1 MFIRSTLAALFTFG
15 AVVGLALL
23 SAGCAG
29 SSSSSP
35 TSPSGGSLVTI
46 FIAGDRGTQSY
57 SPNPLT
63 VKVGQMVNFKNNDTI
78 IHNATVNGGFS
89 SGDIPPLSAHD
100 DPVMMGN
107 AGTLT
112 YHCTIHPGMVG
123 TIVVQP

>member
-1 MFIRSTLAALFTFG
+1 MFNRSNVGTRLTFI
-15 AVVGLALL
+15 AVVCLAM
-23 SAGCAG
+23 SAAGCG
-29 SSSSSP
+29 SSGPAGPSG
-35 TSPSGGSLVTI
+35 PSGGSLVTV
-46 FIAGDRGTQSY
+46 FIAGDRGAQSF

-63 VKVGQMVNFKNNDTI
+63 VRVGQMVNFKNNDTI
-78 IHNATVNGGFS
+78 VHNATVNGGFS

-100 DPVMMGN
+100 DPVMMTS